1 MRLKMNE
8 GKSNHRRC
16 NAAVPNKGPGFGS
29 HPRAD
34 PHAWGRSS
42 ALSRPLPCP
51 PPPQPRPALPGA
63 SPSPPFPSFGPSSTR
78 CSPGRSEVAV
88 TPGRPEHSRAAPL
101 GAGGGELVGIT
112 AHRGCAPRPDAVSVR
127 EGSPGAGYNP
137 QHSPTGA
144 RLVEEV
150 PAVTCPAPV
159 SAGAAA
165 LLELEGDGSTE
176 RLEPPRPAAAAGGAR
191 GTRHARPDPLH

>member
-1 MRLKMNE
+1 MVLQ
-8 GKSNHRRC
+8 HI
-16 NAAVPNKGPGFGS
+16 AAALRERTLSLSGRGPPVP
-29 HPRAD
+29 
-34 PHAWGRSS
+34 
-42 ALSRPLPCP
+42 
-51 PPPQPRPALPGA
+51 
-63 SPSPPFPSFGPSSTR
+63 
-78 CSPGRSEVAV
+78 V
-88 TPGRPEHSRAAPL
+88 TTL
-101 GAGGGELVGIT
+101 
-112 AHRGCAPRPDAVSVR
+112 
-127 EGSPGAGYNP
+127 

>member
-1 MRLKMNE
+1 MRRN
-8 GKSNHRRC
+8 RII
-16 NAAVPNKGPGFGS
+16 AAVTRRYRTKGRVLGATPERIPTRGAEA
-29 HPRAD
+29 R
-34 PHAWGRSS
+34 
-42 ALSRPLPCP
+42 LCP
-51 PPPQPRPALPGA
+51 DRFPAPPPQPRPALPGA

-112 AHRGCAPRPDAVSVR
+112 AHRGCAPGPDAVSVR

>member
-1 MRLKMNE
+1 MGPKL
-8 GKSNHRRC
+8 GF
-16 NAAVPNKGPGFGS
+16 VPTAS
-29 HPRAD
+29 
-34 PHAWGRSS
+34 
-42 ALSRPLPCP
+42 LP

-63 SPSPPFPSFGPSSTR
+63 APSPPFPSFGPSSTR

-112 AHRGCAPRPDAVSVR
+112 AHRGCAPEPDAVSVR

>member
-51 PPPQPRPALPGA
+51 PPAATSCSPRGRSFPSLPEFRPQLHALLPGPFGGGCNARETGAQPR
-63 SPSPPFPSFGPSSTR
+63 STAR
-78 CSPGRSEVAV
+78 GR
-88 TPGRPEHSRAAPL
+88 
-101 GAGGGELVGIT
+101 GGELVGIT
-112 AHRGCAPRPDAVSVR
+112 AHRGCAPGPDAVSVR

>member
-51 PPPQPRPALPGA
+51 PPAATSCSPRGRSFPSLPEFRPQLHALLPGPFGGGCNARETGAQPRSTARGRGGGVSWYYSTSRLRSGTRRCLCPGGVPRCRLQPSTQPHGSSLGGGGTRSYLPG
-63 SPSPPFPSFGPSSTR
+63 PRLRWRRG
-78 CSPGRSEVAV
+78 
-88 TPGRPEHSRAAPL
+88 AA
-101 GAGGGELVGIT
+101 GAG
-112 AHRGCAPRPDAVSVR
+112 RGR
-127 EGSPGAGYNP
+127 
-137 QHSPTGA
+137 
-144 RLVEEV
+144 
-150 PAVTCPAPV
+150 
-159 SAGAAA
+159 
-165 LLELEGDGSTE
+165 
-176 RLEPPRPAAAAGGAR
+176 
-191 GTRHARPDPLH
+191 

>member
-101 GAGGGELVGIT
+101 GTGRGGVSWYYSTSRLRSGSGRCLCPGGVPRCRLQPSTQPHGSSLGGGGTRSYLPGPRLRWR
-112 AHRGCAPRPDAVSVR
+112 RGAA
-127 EGSPGAGYNP
+127 GAG
-137 QHSPTGA
+137 
-144 RLVEEV
+144 
-150 PAVTCPAPV
+150 
-159 SAGAAA
+159 
-165 LLELEGDGSTE
+165 
-176 RLEPPRPAAAAGGAR
+176 R
-191 GTRHARPDPLH
+191 GR

>member
-1 MRLKMNE
+1 MRGNRIIAAVT
-8 GKSNHRRC
+8 RRYRTKGRVLGATPERIPTRGAEARLCPDRFPAPPPAATSCSPRGLSFPSLPEFRPQLHALLPGPFGGGC
-16 NAAVPNKGPGFGS
+16 NARETGA
-29 HPRAD
+29 
-34 PHAWGRSS
+34 
-42 ALSRPLPCP
+42 
-51 PPPQPRPALPGA
+51 QPR
-63 SPSPPFPSFGPSSTR
+63 STAR
-78 CSPGRSEVAV
+78 GR
-88 TPGRPEHSRAAPL
+88 
-101 GAGGGELVGIT
+101 GGELVGIT
-112 AHRGCAPRPDAVSVR
+112 AHRGCAPEPDAVSVR

>member
-1 MRLKMNE
+1 MGPEL
-8 GKSNHRRC
+8 GF
-16 NAAVPNKGPGFGS
+16 VPTAPL
-29 HPRAD
+29 
-34 PHAWGRSS
+34 SS
-42 ALSRPLPCP
+42 P
-51 PPPQPRPALPGA
+51 PPPRSHVLLSPGLSFPSLPEFRPQLHALSPGPFRGDCSALKTRAQPR
-63 SPSPPFPSFGPSSTR
+63 STAR
-78 CSPGRSEVAV
+78 GR
-88 TPGRPEHSRAAPL
+88 
-101 GAGGGELVGIT
+101 AGGKGIDIT
-112 AHRGCAPRPDAVSVR
+112 AHRGCAPGPDAACAR

-165 LLELEGDGSTE
+165 LLELEGDGSAE

-191 GTRHARPDPLH
+191 STRHARPDPLH

>member
-1 MRLKMNE
+1 MRGNRIIAAVT
-8 GKSNHRRC
+8 RRYRTKGRVLGATPERIPTRGAEARLCPDRFPAPPPAATSCSPRGLSFPSLPEFRPQLHALLPGPFGGGC
-16 NAAVPNKGPGFGS
+16 NARETGA
-29 HPRAD
+29 
-34 PHAWGRSS
+34 
-42 ALSRPLPCP
+42 
-51 PPPQPRPALPGA
+51 QPR
-63 SPSPPFPSFGPSSTR
+63 STAR
-78 CSPGRSEVAV
+78 GR
-88 TPGRPEHSRAAPL
+88 
-101 GAGGGELVGIT
+101 GGELVGIT
-112 AHRGCAPRPDAVSVR
+112 AHRGCAPGADAVSVR